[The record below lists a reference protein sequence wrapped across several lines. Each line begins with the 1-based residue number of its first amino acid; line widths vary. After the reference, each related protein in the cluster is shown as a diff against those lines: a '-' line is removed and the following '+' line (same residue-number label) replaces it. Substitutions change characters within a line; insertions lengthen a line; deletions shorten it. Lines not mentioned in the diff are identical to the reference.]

1 MYRHNEADDRLNR
14 EVILRSVA
22 NLREK
27 SASRYGLRNKVPVSY
42 SNLIGGTILYER
54 RALLGYNLDPLT
66 EENAVLFTGQC
77 LIKDNEDLECPITL
91 EDAAECERL
100 KELVQRHPMPV
111 VCMYPDSTY
120 IEFIKGWSGEH
131 VTEEM
136 VNDATEKYIIFRR
149 RILPGIIH
157 YRTSEL
163 EEEVKAVINHLEIGN
178 LQRQVRRIYGGRT
191 LGHDD
196 AHPLQK
202 TVLEYGIKEIA
213 LPLIAGYGDRDIVV
227 FAEPD
232 EICSVKA
239 AELVRG
245 ELHMNNQIGLIG
257 QLPLPSLGFPL
268 RGKIRM
274 YSANRDDRIH
284 LNEND
289 AEIKTKLESDPLF
302 SLLVL
307 QLSPLTTRDQLEYIM
322 GSRDRKIGID
332 LLMEQIKL
340 FREYASD

>member
-1 MYRHNEADDRLNR
+1 M
-14 EVILRSVA
+14 
-22 NLREK
+22 
-27 SASRYGLRNKVPVSY
+27 
-42 SNLIGGTILYER
+42 
-54 RALLGYNLDPLT
+54 
-66 EENAVLFTGQC
+66 
-77 LIKDNEDLECPITL
+77 
-91 EDAAECERL
+91 
-100 KELVQRHPMPV
+100 
-111 VCMYPDSTY
+111 
-120 IEFIKGWSGEH
+120 
-131 VTEEM
+131 
-136 VNDATEKYIIFRR
+136 
-149 RILPGIIH
+149 
-157 YRTSEL
+157 
-163 EEEVKAVINHLEIGN
+163 
-178 LQRQVRRIYGGRT
+178 
-191 LGHDD
+191 GHGDT
-196 AHPLQK
+196 HPLQK
-202 TVLEYGIKEIA
+202 TVLEYGIKEIV
-213 LPLIAGYGDRDIVV
+213 LPLIAGHGDRDIVV

-257 QLPLPSLGFPL
+257 QLPLPSLEFPL

-289 AEIKTKLESDPLF
+289 TEIKTKLESDPLF

-307 QLSPLTTRDQLEYIM
+307 ELSPLTTRDQLEYVM